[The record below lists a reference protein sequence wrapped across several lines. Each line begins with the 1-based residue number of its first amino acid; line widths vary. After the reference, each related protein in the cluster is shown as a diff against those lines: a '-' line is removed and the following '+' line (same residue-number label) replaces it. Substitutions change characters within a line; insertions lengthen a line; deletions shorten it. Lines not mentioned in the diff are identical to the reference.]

1 MKKLFIVAVITALLT
16 MTTGCGDDESNNDV
30 ATTVTTTTVA
40 VTTEEPTTIEPTEE
54 LTTGVELTYAPMC
67 YDPDL
72 PRMTD
77 PLGCFG
83 EPEEDEDEVEDNEPF
98 TGPTIAPYFPTVH
111 PVS

>member
-16 MTTGCGDDESNNDV
+16 MTTGCGNNESDKDI
-30 ATTVTTTTVA
+30 ATTVA
-40 VTTEEPTTIEPTEE
+40 VTTAEPTTTEPTEE
-54 LTTGVELTYAPMC
+54 STEGTTSGAVLSVPQMC

-98 TGPTIAPYFPTVH
+98 TGPTIAPYFSTVH